1 MATEEELNN
10 ELKINEALN
19 VRVGLKDE
27 EVEKQQDLTNAL
39 VPLIAIF
46 LSLGLG
52 VFIKDLITN
61 FITGIRFK
69 FDGSFNEGDKC
80 IVDGDRA
87 VLVRVGIY
95 ESVFAITNGRGH
107 VWRYVPNE
115 RIKFLKIEKII
126 EEPKE

>member
-1 MATEEELNN
+1 MQSLDSIS
-10 ELKINEALN
+10 L
-19 VRVGLKDE
+19 
-27 EVEKQQDLTNAL
+27 DLTNAL

-52 VFIKDLITN
+52 FFIKDLIAN
-61 FITGIRFK
+61 FVTGIRFK
-69 FDGSFNEGDKC
+69 FDGSFNEVDKC

-87 VLVRVGIY
+87 VLVKVGIY
-95 ESVFAITNGRGH
+95 ESVFSIINGRGH
-107 VWRYVPNE
+107 VWRFVPNE

>member
-1 MATEEELNN
+1 MQSLDSIS
-10 ELKINEALN
+10 L
-19 VRVGLKDE
+19 
-27 EVEKQQDLTNAL
+27 DLTNAL

-52 VFIKDLITN
+52 FFIKYLIAN
-61 FITGIRFK
+61 FVTGIRFK

-87 VLVRVGIY
+87 VLVKVGIY
-95 ESVFAITNGRGH
+95 ESVFSIINGRGH
-107 VWRYVPNE
+107 VWRFVPNE

>member
-1 MATEEELNN
+1 MQSLDSIS
-10 ELKINEALN
+10 L
-19 VRVGLKDE
+19 
-27 EVEKQQDLTNAL
+27 DLTNAL

-52 VFIKDLITN
+52 FFIKDLIAN
-61 FITGIRFK
+61 FVTGIRFK

-87 VLVRVGIY
+87 VLVKVGIY
-95 ESVFAITNGRGH
+95 ESVFSIINGRGH
-107 VWRYVPNE
+107 VWRFVPNE